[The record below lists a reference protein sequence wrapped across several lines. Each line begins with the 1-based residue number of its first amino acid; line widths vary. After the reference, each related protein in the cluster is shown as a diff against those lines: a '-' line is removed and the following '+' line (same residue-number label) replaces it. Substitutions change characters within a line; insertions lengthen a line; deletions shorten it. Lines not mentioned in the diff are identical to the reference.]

1 MIDFWARLSPQL
13 RRGIAIAFGVLLVA
27 GFALVVYG
35 RTAPTSAGSDEFDRG
50 ERKAIESIVRAYIL
64 EHPEIIPQAINHLQ
78 DREVTKMLDSN
89 REAIETPYEG
99 AWTGAKDGDVTLVEF
114 FDYNCP
120 YCRVSHPDVQRLLR
134 EEPKLRV
141 VYRDFPVLGPA
152 SDEAALASL
161 SAAKQGRYRDYHDR
175 SFEAPGRPNHER
187 TIQMVRAAGLNE
199 VRTAAD
205 MNSAEIKNEIKKN
218 LDLGRALGLTGT
230 PSYIIGNKILSG
242 AVGYDELKKAVEA
255 ARERG

>member
-1 MIDFWARLSPQL
+1 MIDPWNRLSPQL
-13 RRGIAIAFGVLLVA
+13 RRGIAIALGVLIVA

-35 RTAPTSAGSDEFDRG
+35 RTAPAAAGSDAFDRG
-50 ERKAIESIVRAYIL
+50 ERKAIEAIVHAYIL

-89 REAIETPYEG
+89 REAIETPYAG

-134 EEPKLRV
+134 EDPKLRV

-152 SDEAALASL
+152 SEEAALASL
-161 SAAKQGRYRDYHDR
+161 SAAKQGRYTAFYNRN
-175 SFEAPGRPNHER
+175 FEEPGRPNHER
-187 TIQMVRAAGLNE
+187 TIRMVRAAGLNE

-205 MNSAEIKNEIKKN
+205 MNSAEIKNEVRKN

-230 PSYIIGNKILSG
+230 PSYVVGNKILSG
-242 AVGYDELKKAVEA
+242 AVGYEELKKAVAA
-255 ARERG
+255 ARDRG